1 MKLLTT
7 TRAHWSVATVL
18 LATAS
23 LLAASCSKNQVVM
36 EKADDD
42 NATKLVISING
53 VDESQSNV
61 NTKGS
66 TQSTTPK
73 LNVQSFS
80 DVDIASTIDNNTP
93 FTTSNIVNVKGNTG
107 SGAQASASSNLRAA
121 NLAQNVK
128 YAIYLL
134 SDDGSQVISKQD
146 FDITNNNGTSTPNS
160 MSVTPGTKYRWI
172 ALSYNNDNDGVP
184 MPSITSAN
192 MNVQLPENQDVLYA
206 SGKIEIP
213 STGGHVALPI
223 TFKHRYSR
231 IAIELNSIGVFGNMN
246 SGDISV
252 TGLNLKKGTLNLAT
266 NVLTPDATAF
276 TPTINWSKFT
286 NIDQGY
292 TDRKIVY
299 SYTADSITT
308 LNNIHVIIKNLN
320 ITHAD
325 IGNVSRTYA
334 STTLDANAKIDIPFT
349 IKPEM
354 GKSHRLLANVVE
366 SPLIT
371 NYTSDGGHQVK
382 WGRSNLYYR
391 NQGGDRNYA
400 FYANNSLTT
409 RGNGYFGFGG
419 IVPLDFVNKTAIA
432 DVCAKVYPANLW
444 RQPTKSDFIGLTHVD
459 DIRLDA
465 LKPIL
470 GPLDNVVSGTGDLVT
485 IITNLLSNITAT
497 VFNKAAPNSSLDPN
511 SPYIYGQ
518 YTLASG
524 SNGAPAAGQS
534 NAFGD
539 VNNASNR
546 LRFYYNGQI
555 SDVNVLTFIGQGGLA
570 TIGLND
576 VSVDISTIQIASLGL
591 PLLESRGKVTSL
603 WTKDQGTNI
612 LSGLAGAGTWGYL
625 GNAGRGGLKLNVGI
639 GIPPPITIEMGDR
652 FHMAN
657 NTGELLNGVSVLSNT
672 LVSTSFKNVRCVRN

>member
-334 STTLDANAKIDIPFT
+334 STALDANAKIDIPFT

-371 NYTSDGGHQVK
+371 NYTSNGGHQVK

-391 NQGGDRNYA
+391 NQGGDRDFA
-400 FYANNSLTT
+400 FYANNALTT
-409 RGNGYFGFGG
+409 RANGYFAFGG
-419 IVPLDFVNKTAIA
+419 VKPLEFANKIDTT
-432 DVCAKVYPANLW
+432 DVCAKVYPASLW
-444 RQPTKSDFIGLTHVD
+444 RRPNKSDFIGLTRE
-459 DIRLDA
+459 DIRLDV
-465 LKPIL
+465 LQPIVNN
-470 GPLDNVVSGTGDLVT
+470 LDNVVTGTGNLVN
-485 IITNLLSNITAT
+485 IVTNLLTNTISLLVNQP
-497 VFNKAAPNSSLDPN
+497 APNSSLDPN
-511 SPYIYGQ
+511 SPYVFGQ

-524 SNGAPAAGQS
+524 SNGAPATGQS
-534 NAFGD
+534 NAFG
-539 VNNASNR
+539 NENSASNR

-555 SDVNVLTFIGQGGLA
+555 SNVNVLTFLGQNGLA
-570 TIGLND
+570 NVGIND
-576 VSVDISTIQIASLGL
+576 ISVDIANNQIVSLGL
-591 PLLESRGKVTSL
+591 PLLDSRGKTTAL
-603 WTKDQGTNI
+603 WTRDQGTN
-612 LSGLAGAGTWGYL
+612 LVGLVGAGSWGYL
-625 GNAGRGGLKLNVGI
+625 GSTGLSGLQVTSV
-639 GIPPPITIEMGDR
+639 IPPVVGFSSR
-652 FHMAN
+652 FYMAN
-657 NTGELLNGVSVLSNT
+657 NTGELLSGVSVLGNT